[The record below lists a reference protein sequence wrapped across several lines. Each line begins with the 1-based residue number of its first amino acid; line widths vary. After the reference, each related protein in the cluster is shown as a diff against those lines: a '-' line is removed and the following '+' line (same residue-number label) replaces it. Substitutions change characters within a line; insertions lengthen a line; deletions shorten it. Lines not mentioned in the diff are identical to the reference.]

1 MLWKAYDDANN
12 REGTYSR
19 KLTRDIEPN
28 AVSPP
33 LSMVFLAYL
42 VSKNVINCQVL
53 YLITNKANKMSLTF
67 LCHVCIK
74 ISDF

>member
-42 VSKNVINCQVL
+42 VSKNCQVL